1 MTILIRRVAY
11 AIGPGRLLAMC
22 VRAWVSNVREAVRAR
37 EREAWSELME
47 EKFHIREEKFQQLMT
62 ASAAEVSSQMRMQVQ
77 ATVGEVVQI
86 QSEQS
91 QTNLEAAL
99 DDLTQKV
106 NQLQRQLLTTSRH
119 RERERQATISRV
131 VRAWRHR
138 HLLQHASAHHG
149 AIPSS
154 PQVRAWRHRHLA
166 KAYAQWLTAVDASK
180 RLLSQAAG
188 HWLRHGPQMRAWSR
202 WRAVYELRRYLHESA
217 ATLIGKLAAQLSAAV
232 IRAWREIARD
242 RAGRRRGAVASA
254 VALWAHK
261 TISFYFYPWRSLVR
275 RDQRAAALRR
285 RALRVLASGMLASHF
300 FAWADYRGQ
309 MHARREST
317 ALKALARMRAHVALK
332 CMHQW
337 HRIAAWNDIERQQL
351 IACAAARFHHRL
363 QSLAWEGWRS
373 FLVDKRRTIARAA
386 RACFSSFLAFI
397 FGRWRALY
405 RYQQKVAQRQWL
417 VEDLRLVGVGWLGE
431 ALDVVLPQ
439 ALPRSLLLHV
449 HGAPATA
456 RGLSAEEALDDIRRE
471 TLDEP
476 PAAATSAVA
485 AAASA
490 SSSTLTTIVPHP
502 PAAPR
507 AIGGA
512 LGARRPPAAAAPAA
526 APSSTEEGE
535 ELSLEGTSSSR
546 GSAALSSFGAALEAQ
561 LEGSRAAQQALAEE
575 LRDARARLSSSAHRM
590 ERQMHQLQQLQLKHA
605 RQTMAEVSQREIE
618 ARSAHEQ
625 LDAFAVRFAELEEH
639 CFFLKETLYSLLSSH
654 TNPIHAI
661 AVPSTKKAEL
671 RPLKAHSA
679 RRVGDAPA
687 PAPWNTTLPEKGPLS
702 HGPKGLEPLD

>member
-1 MTILIRRVAY
+1 
-11 AIGPGRLLAMC
+11 
-22 VRAWVSNVREAVRAR
+22 
-37 EREAWSELME
+37 
-47 EKFHIREEKFQQLMT
+47 
-62 ASAAEVSSQMRMQVQ
+62 
-77 ATVGEVVQI
+77 VGEVVQI

-405 RYQQKVAQRQWL
+405 GYQQKVAQRQWL

-639 CFFLKETLYSLLSSH
+639 CFFLKETLYSLLSSR

>member
-405 RYQQKVAQRQWL
+405 GYQQKVAQRQWL

-639 CFFLKETLYSLLSSH
+639 CFFLKETLYSLLSSR
-654 TNPIHAI
+654 TNPIHAS
-661 AVPSTKKAEL
+661 PCP
-671 RPLKAHSA
+671 RPRKRSSA
-679 RRVGDAPA
+679 RSRRTQRAGSATRRPRRRGTRPCLKRAPC
-687 PAPWNTTLPEKGPLS
+687 PT
-702 HGPKGLEPLD
+702 GPKD